1 MRLGI
6 TLWGFGLGYRE
17 AVDLA
22 RRAEDAGFHNLFMVE
37 SVLSNDGVITAA
49 MMAARTSRLLIGT
62 NIANVYLR
70 HPVMLG
76 AAAVAID
83 EIAPERLVLGL
94 GPNNR
99 AMITQAGFSWRDPRE
114 VLQATTATLRAVFT
128 GRGPARPAASAAGEP
143 SHPDPLGGHGPRD
156 VRGGG
161 RPMRTDSC
169 STSTRPP
176 ATDAPSSA
184 FARAAKEAGR
194 DPDTLPVSLLIP
206 TFIHDDLPTARQA
219 AREFLVH
226 YARGPHYARTFAAS
240 GYADEMDRVAKAW
253 AAGDPATAMAAL
265 SDALLDDVLLLGPP
279 SRIREGIDRFARAG
293 VEWITMGPQAVATDS
308 LARQAE
314 RMIAALAP
322 R

>member
-6 TLWGFGLGYRE
+6 TLWGFALGYGE

-37 SVLSNDGVITAA
+37 SVLANDGVTTAA
-49 MMAARTSRLLIGT
+49 LIAARTSRVVIGT

-70 HPVMLG
+70 HPVMLA

-83 EIAPERLVLGL
+83 EIAPGRLVLGL

-99 AMITQAGFSWRDPRE
+99 TMVSQAGFAWRDPRE
-114 VLQATTATLRAVFT
+114 VLQATTATLRAVF
-128 GRGPARPAASAAGEP
+128 RGEAVAGLRHPRPAAHPIPIHWAAMALETCAAAGA
-143 SHPDPLGGHGPRD
+143 HADGLMLYINTPDRYRRAVERFHQ
-156 VRGGG
+156 
-161 RPMRTDSC
+161 
-169 STSTRPP
+169 
-176 ATDAPSSA
+176 A
-184 FARAAKEAGR
+184 AREAGR
-194 DPDTLPVSLLIP
+194 DAGRLAVSLLVP
-206 TFIHDDLPTARQA
+206 TFIHDDLATARRA

-226 YARGPHYARTFAAS
+226 YARWPHYAKTFAAS
-240 GYADEMDRVAKAW
+240 GHAAQMERVAA
-253 AAGDPATAMAAL
+253 AYGAGDLATAMAAL
-265 SDALLDDVLLLGPP
+265 DDALLDEVLLLGPP

-314 RMIAALAP
+314 RMVTLLAP